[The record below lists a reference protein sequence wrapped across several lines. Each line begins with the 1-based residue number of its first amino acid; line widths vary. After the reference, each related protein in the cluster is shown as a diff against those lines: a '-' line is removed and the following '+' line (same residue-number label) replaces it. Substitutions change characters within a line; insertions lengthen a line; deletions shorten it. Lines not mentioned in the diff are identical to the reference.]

1 MGFLPFPAFHLCP
14 SASICGFKTNKTGKP
29 TIGRIF
35 IRLHWHPFAVGIPDR
50 ETGDASVSENE
61 STPLHPQGFLT
72 RLLHPSSHG
81 MDLLL
86 KIRWRPVIGDPS
98 PMGWFT
104 VAAYALAAFLA
115 WRAWSTNRDRV
126 WLGVTVLMALLC
138 LNKQFD
144 LQSLFTDLGRE
155 FARLFGQYEH
165 RRGFQK
171 FFIVAVLGIVAVFGP
186 LFAWKYRAFLA
197 SHKLL
202 AAGLVFLLTF
212 IVVRAISFHHMDV
225 FLKKSRMGGVKMN
238 WILEL
243 TGIGLVAL
251 AAWRER
257 FKTKLKT

>member
-1 MGFLPFPAFHLCP
+1 MGSFAGLSNEAPASLPPC
-14 SASICGFKTNKTGKP
+14 
-29 TIGRIF
+29 
-35 IRLHWHPFAVGIPDR
+35 
-50 ETGDASVSENE
+50 
-61 STPLHPQGFLT
+61 
-72 RLLHPSSHG
+72 

-104 VAAYALAAFLA
+104 VFAYALAAVLA
-115 WRAWSTNRDRV
+115 WRAWLQHRERHRV
-126 WLGVTVLMALLC
+126 WFGVAVLMALLC

-171 FFIVAVLGIVAVFGP
+171 FFIIAVLAVVAIFGP

-197 SHKLL
+197 GHKLL
-202 AAGLVFLLTF
+202 TGGLVFLLTF
-212 IVVRAISFHHMDV
+212 LVVRAISFHHMDV
-225 FLKKSRMGGVKMN
+225 FLKESRAGGMKMN

-243 TGIGLVAL
+243 TGIALVAL
-251 AAWRER
+251 AALRKQLAGVTIR
-257 FKTKLKT
+257 LRT

>member
-1 MGFLPFPAFHLCP
+1 
-14 SASICGFKTNKTGKP
+14 
-29 TIGRIF
+29 
-35 IRLHWHPFAVGIPDR
+35 
-50 ETGDASVSENE
+50 
-61 STPLHPQGFLT
+61 
-72 RLLHPSSHG
+72 

-115 WRAWSTNRDRV
+115 WRAWSTNRERV
-126 WLGVTVLMALLC
+126 WLGVTVLMAFLC

-144 LQSLFTDLGRE
+144 LQSLVTDLGRE

-186 LFAWKYRAFLA
+186 LFAWKYRAFVRD
-197 SHKLL
+197 HKLL
-202 AAGLVFLLTF
+202 TAGIVFLLTF
-212 IVVRAISFHHMDV
+212 IVIRAISIHHVDE
-225 FLKKSRMGGVKMN
+225 FLKTSRTGGVKMN

-257 FKTKLKT
+257 KRRLRRLGPRSSRRAGAKASGASAATRPAPGGSSPPTAAASSSTA

>member
-1 MGFLPFPAFHLCP
+1 
-14 SASICGFKTNKTGKP
+14 
-29 TIGRIF
+29 
-35 IRLHWHPFAVGIPDR
+35 
-50 ETGDASVSENE
+50 
-61 STPLHPQGFLT
+61 
-72 RLLHPSSHG
+72 

-104 VAAYALAAFLA
+104 VVAYALAAFLA
-115 WRAWSTNRDRV
+115 WRTWTQNRDRV
-126 WLGVTVLMALLC
+126 WLGVTVLMAFLC
-138 LNKQFD
+138 LNKQID

-171 FFIVAVLGIVAVFGP
+171 FFIVTVLAIVAVFGP
-186 LFAWKYRAFLA
+186 LFAWKYRAFLKG
-197 SHKLL
+197 HKLL

-225 FLKKSRMGGVKMN
+225 FLKKSRAGGVKMN

-243 TGIGLVAL
+243 AGIGLVAL

-257 FKTKLKT
+257 FKTKVKT

>member
-1 MGFLPFPAFHLCP
+1 
-14 SASICGFKTNKTGKP
+14 
-29 TIGRIF
+29 
-35 IRLHWHPFAVGIPDR
+35 V
-50 ETGDASVSENE
+50 
-61 STPLHPQGFLT
+61 
-72 RLLHPSSHG
+72 
-81 MDLLL
+81 DLLL

-115 WRAWSTNRDRV
+115 WRVWSQNRERNRV
-126 WLGVTVLMALLC
+126 WFGVTVLMAFLC
-138 LNKQFD
+138 LNKQMD
-144 LQSLFTDLGRE
+144 LQSLVTDIGRE
-155 FARLFGQYEH
+155 IARFFGEYEH

-171 FFIVAVLGIVAVFGP
+171 FFIIAVLAIVAIFGP
-186 LFAWKYRAFLA
+186 LFAWKYRTFLKG
-197 SHKLL
+197 HKLL

-225 FLKKSRMGGVKMN
+225 FLKKSRAGGVKMN

-257 FKTKLKT
+257 RLRQ